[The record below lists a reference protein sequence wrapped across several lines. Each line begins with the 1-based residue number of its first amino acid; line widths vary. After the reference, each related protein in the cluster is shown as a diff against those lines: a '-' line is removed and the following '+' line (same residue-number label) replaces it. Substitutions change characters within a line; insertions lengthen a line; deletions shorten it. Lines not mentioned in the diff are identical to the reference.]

1 MSLTF
6 GFFQH
11 LHETSEKPITSRSNC
26 VGTNLVKRRVRD
38 SPGPWKRAP
47 LRSARCP
54 LTLNASQ
61 HHQSS
66 SHSKQIAAIPYSRQI
81 GQFRQTQLNFG
92 ASSVTNRQTWKSKN
106 FSSKHLSSVF
116 NKLAHHITLEILC
129 HSCPFWQ
136 DFSSETTQYVW
147 NGGHLSTIYFSRS
160 ASSQVASGRE
170 GM

>member
-1 MSLTF
+1 MRPQKSQSPVGAIVLEPIWLRGGSETVLVPENEP
-6 GFFQH
+6 H
-11 LHETSEKPITSRSNC
+11 LDQPA
-26 VGTNLVKRRVRD
+26 
-38 SPGPWKRAP
+38 GPP
-47 LRSARCP
+47 
-54 LTLNASQ
+54 TLNASQ

-147 NGGHLSTIYFSRS
+147 NGGYLSTIYFSRS
-160 ASSQVASGRE
+160 ASRQLASGRE